1 MLILTAWWQ
10 DSRILHGG
18 FWKGSHC
25 SDAYPPSPWASTG
38 GLDAING
45 WWIYAR
51 VYTWISFPASGCY
64 SACSIPSVYDIFSW
78 LPRKVSLSFIN
89 QDLCLFKPR
98 MLMTCLRYLSLCPCP
113 RCLLL
118 KSQIPMIGTK
128 TDTKQRINLAR
139 VDSEDR
145 REKIEHARKLMF
157 EGGVNITSDKI
168 ERLLRPTSLV
178 PTRVCI
184 YFMFHM
190 A

>member
-1 MLILTAWWQ
+1 
-10 DSRILHGG
+10 
-18 FWKGSHC
+18 
-25 SDAYPPSPWASTG
+25 
-38 GLDAING
+38 
-45 WWIYAR
+45 
-51 VYTWISFPASGCY
+51 
-64 SACSIPSVYDIFSW
+64 
-78 LPRKVSLSFIN
+78 
-89 QDLCLFKPR
+89 
-98 MLMTCLRYLSLCPCP
+98 
-113 RCLLL
+113 
-118 KSQIPMIGTK
+118 MIGTK